1 MKKLIAITI
10 AALAVMPA
18 FAQRN
23 ITLKAD
29 KAFEA
34 GKYFEAIDEYK
45 YAFAKAKDKDKKN
58 EIIFMVAE
66 SYRMV
71 QNTRQSE
78 RWYRKVIKNGYNN
91 PLATLYLAD
100 ALRSQGQYEDAMK
113 EYQNYSKLN
122 PSDSRGADGVESCA
136 SAIEWMGQPTR
147 YKVENMLYFNSK
159 YSDYGVAFAKDDY
172 SMVIFTSSRDDCTGG
187 KISGVTGE
195 YYSDLYRSRVDRKG
209 KWSEPVPLDGTI
221 NTDFEE
227 GMPSTNKKCNTL
239 YFTSFREDKNKNMV
253 CKIFSS
259 AKENAEWGE
268 PKELNLAPDT
278 VAVGHPAISN
288 DELTLVF
295 VSDMEGG
302 YGGKDLWKTTRS
314 NKSSDWGK
322 PVNMGPAINTPG
334 DEMFPYIHP
343 DGTLYFS
350 SNGHPGM
357 GGLDIFKAS
366 ESSSGWK
373 VENMKYPI
381 NSSSDDFSI
390 VFEAD
395 VERGFFCSNRPGSK
409 NGSDDIYQFSLPP
422 IEFTLTGVVRNGKT
436 DAIIAGA
443 EVNLIGSDGTN
454 ITAKTETDGSYNF
467 NLSPN
472 ADYRIVVKRGG
483 FLNSKDKTS
492 TKGLT
497 DSEQLKVNIDLQPD
511 DRRMDLDGIEYEFNS
526 AKLKPSS
533 IAALEEL
540 VEILNDNQN
549 ITIEIGSHADYR
561 GSDEANLKLSEA
573 RAKSVVDFLTTYG
586 IDRERL
592 SSKGYGETMPKEV
605 DKGLIKSLTE
615 KRGIN
620 ASFLKDGDTLTE
632 AFIKRLTEEQQE
644 ICNQINRRTDFVVTG
659 RDYVPKVR
667 KRR

>member
-1 MKKLIAITI
+1 MKRLIAITI
-10 AALAVMPA
+10 TALTVLPV

-34 GKYFEAIDEYK
+34 GKYFDAIDEYK
-45 YAFAKAKDKDKKN
+45 YAYAKAKDKDKKN
-58 EIIFMVAE
+58 QILFMVAE

-71 QNTRQSE
+71 QNYKQAE
-78 RWYRKVIKNGYNN
+78 NYYRKVVKKNFDN
-91 PLATLYLAD
+91 PLATLYMAD
-100 ALRSQGQYEDAMK
+100 ALRAQGKYEEAMK

-122 PSDSRGADGVESCA
+122 PSDDRGPSGIESCSMA
-136 SAIEWMGQPTR
+136 VEWMAQPTR
-147 YKVENMLYFNSK
+147 YQIEPMHYFNSK
-159 YSDYGVAFAKDDY
+159 YSDFGITYAKDDY
-172 SMVIFTSSRDDCTGG
+172 SMVIFSSSREGCTGG

-195 YYSDLYRSRVDRKG
+195 YYCDLFRSRVDRKG
-209 KWSEPVPLDGTI
+209 KWSEPVPLEANI
-221 NTDFEE
+221 NTDLEE
-227 GMPSTNKKCNTL
+227 GMPCTNKKCNTL

-253 CKIFSS
+253 CKIFCSV
-259 AKENAEWGE
+259 KENAEWAD
-268 PKELNLAPDT
+268 PTELNLAPDT
-278 VAVGHPAISN
+278 VAVGHPAISS
-288 DELTLVF
+288 DELTLIF
-295 VSDMEGG
+295 VADMSGG
-302 YGGKDLWKTTRS
+302 YGGKDLWKTTRA
-314 NKSSDWGK
+314 NKSAEWGK

-334 DEMFPYIHP
+334 DEMFPFIHP
-343 DGTLYFS
+343 DGTFYFS

-357 GGLDIFKAS
+357 GGLDIFKAV
-366 ESSSGWK
+366 ETNSGWK

-390 VFEAD
+390 CFEAEM
-395 VERGFFCSNRPGSK
+395 ERGYFCSNRSARGD
-409 NGSDDIYQFSLPP
+409 DDIYQFSLPP

-497 DSEQLKVNIDLQPD
+497 DSEQLKVDIDLSPD

-540 VEILNDNQN
+540 VEILNDNAN

-561 GSDEANLKLSEA
+561 GSDEANKKLSDA

-592 SSKGYGETMPKEV
+592 DWHGYGEEMPKEV
-605 DKGLIKSLTE
+605 DKGLLKSLTE

-620 ASFLKDGDTLTE
+620 ASFLKEGDILTE
-632 AFIKRLTEEQQE
+632 SFIKRLTEEQQE
-644 ICNQINRRTDFVVTG
+644 ICNQLNRRTDFVVTG

>member
-288 DELTLVF
+288 DELTLVLCRTWKAAMAARTF
-295 VSDMEGG
+295 
-302 YGGKDLWKTTRS
+302 GKQHVQTNRRIGASRS
-314 NKSSDWGK
+314 TWARPST
-322 PVNMGPAINTPG
+322 PPA
-334 DEMFPYIHP
+334 M
-343 DGTLYFS
+343 
-350 SNGHPGM
+350 
-357 GGLDIFKAS
+357 
-366 ESSSGWK
+366 
-373 VENMKYPI
+373 
-381 NSSSDDFSI
+381 
-390 VFEAD
+390 
-395 VERGFFCSNRPGSK
+395 RCSP
-409 NGSDDIYQFSLPP
+409 
-422 IEFTLTGVVRNGKT
+422 
-436 DAIIAGA
+436 
-443 EVNLIGSDGTN
+443 
-454 ITAKTETDGSYNF
+454 
-467 NLSPN
+467 
-472 ADYRIVVKRGG
+472 
-483 FLNSKDKTS
+483 TS
-492 TKGLT
+492 TPT
-497 DSEQLKVNIDLQPD
+497 ARSTS
-511 DRRMDLDGIEYEFNS
+511 RRTAIREWAAWTS
-526 AKLKPSS
+526 SKP
-533 IAALEEL
+533 
-540 VEILNDNQN
+540 
-549 ITIEIGSHADYR
+549 
-561 GSDEANLKLSEA
+561 A
-573 RAKSVVDFLTTYG
+573 RAVQVGKL
-586 IDRERL
+586 
-592 SSKGYGETMPKEV
+592 
-605 DKGLIKSLTE
+605 
-615 KRGIN
+615 
-620 ASFLKDGDTLTE
+620 
-632 AFIKRLTEEQQE
+632 
-644 ICNQINRRTDFVVTG
+644 RT
-659 RDYVPKVR
+659 
-667 KRR
+667 